1 MNVLYLLAPNSFGLP
16 SKEYYLNEKVV
27 VSYTA
32 MLEEVAEEL
41 EKESKNEVSLLSKHF
56 TAKDVVNLE
65 KRLAAASPDEEV
77 REDITQYYNPMSLH
91 NVSEMV
97 PRLGLEHLISH
108 ANPDFKPDTI
118 IVGSP
123 HYLKRLNEILN
134 DTDDRLL
141 LDYLLWKLIQTYAQ
155 AVDSPVVQ
163 PIKRFSNV
171 LGGKDPD
178 AKSERWRTCL
188 RYVDGG
194 LGESQ
199 ATASL

>member
-1 MNVLYLLAPNSFGLP
+1 MNVLYLTAPYSFGLP
-16 SKEYYLNEKVV
+16 TKEYYLNEKVV
-27 VSYTA
+27 DSYTA
-32 MLEEVAEEL
+32 MLEEVDEQL
-41 EKESKNEVSLLSKHF
+41 EKESMNEVSLLSKHVA
-56 TAKDVVNLE
+56 AKDVVHLE
-65 KRLAAASPDEEV
+65 KQLAAASPDEEV
-77 REDITQYYNPMSLH
+77 REDITKYYNPMSLH
-91 NVSEMV
+91 DVSDMV
-97 PRLGLEHLISH
+97 PQLGLEHLIAR
-108 ANPDFKPDTI
+108 ANPDFKPDTV

-123 HYLKRLNEILN
+123 HYLKRLNEILS

-141 LDYLLWKLIQTYAQ
+141 LDYLLWKLIQVYAS

-194 LGESQ
+194 LGE
-199 ATASL
+199 